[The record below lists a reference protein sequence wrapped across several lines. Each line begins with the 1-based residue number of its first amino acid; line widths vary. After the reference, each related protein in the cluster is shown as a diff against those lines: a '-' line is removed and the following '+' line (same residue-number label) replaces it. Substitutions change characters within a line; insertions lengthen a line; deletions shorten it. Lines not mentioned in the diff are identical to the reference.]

1 MESWPQIWVSLQ
13 MHLIFGQYKA
23 RHSHI
28 SLIFGENILTNLD
41 TNHISGQSKL
51 HFFAWMSA
59 TFTFATR
66 FKLAPIF
73 WNKMTAAVQSFA
85 FSPVC
90 IYLSTSMSGTCRAG
104 ITFVIE
110 DQRPGNL
117 CGRVFDPE
125 ERALAFNWVPSV
137 SGGCQFLM
145 GLSGS
150 SKLVRLL
157 AIYIKY
163 AKTDENWG
171 NQCLQLV
178 CE

>member
-1 MESWPQIWVSLQ
+1 
-13 MHLIFGQYKA
+13 MHLVFGQCKV
-23 RHSHI
+23 RHSHN

-51 HFFAWMSA
+51 HFVCLNVGYFYI
-59 TFTFATR
+59 FTFATR

-110 DQRPGNL
+110 DQRP
-117 CGRVFDPE
+117 GRVFDPE

>member
-1 MESWPQIWVSLQ
+1 MQGHAFLYPPELLWKYFDKFGFEPQNCTL
-13 MHLIFGQYKA
+13 
-23 RHSHI
+23 
-28 SLIFGENILTNLD
+28 
-41 TNHISGQSKL
+41 
-51 HFFAWMSA
+51 FAWMSA